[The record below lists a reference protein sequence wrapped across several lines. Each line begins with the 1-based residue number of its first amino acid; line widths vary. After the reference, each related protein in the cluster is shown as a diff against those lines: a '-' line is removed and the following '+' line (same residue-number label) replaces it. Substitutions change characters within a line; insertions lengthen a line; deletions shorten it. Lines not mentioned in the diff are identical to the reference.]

1 MLLVALLVGFCMPA
15 MAQTTESTKKSTFNV
30 ASISVEGVPQ
40 SARESFLIFFSLNV
54 SLKQTALAEE
64 GTKQLSLSMSKQDWS
79 IIGLYED
86 YNYHTQLMSSLGNYS
101 SYAKSDNG
109 ISRTDTRNS
118 TDGLGLL
125 VKSGYTLGDLLGY
138 AQWSGGNGANI
149 LEYTQ
154 NGNLDKLVYRGYR
167 CWPVTLPNGAI
178 VDVYTFHLDDGVASS
193 SSDYSNEEDKN
204 AIARRNQIASLVSAI
219 KTNAQK
225 NKRPAI
231 VMGLTNN
238 LYTNEGLKQNLI
250 DAVNGVDGLIIKDAW
265 VELMRG
271 GKYPTYPSADE
282 TPGSFYFNDQNGEVV
297 NKVFYINNDASDYT
311 IKANSYYRDVEN
323 FASLDHKP
331 VVVNFT
337 VEEKG
342 AEDDDVTI
350 DSESWVIPEDD
361 KPTAETPSA
370 VLGEVVSSGTKYF
383 VKNVSSGGFL
393 MAGADWG
400 ARACEGSAAMPITIT
415 KQGSAGS
422 TYTLGTLL
430 NYVFVADDN
439 AERVFMDGGDSDAGN
454 NYWVLEKVSG
464 SETTVS
470 GTSACQYYIYHSK
483 YDALTST
490 GNGEY
495 GNLVYCTPLD
505 RNNDKQKWVLLTS
518 TNMRKFMSS
527 ATVSNPFDITPF
539 MFGGADFGRLLV
551 QRGDASTWGT
561 ENGTHNNEFDFW
573 YNHDG
578 SQHNDGF
585 AFRTIIDY
593 NSSHP
598 AITVE
603 KNLPNMPQGT
613 YHLSFEG
620 FYHVSAQVD
629 GRNQHLVLNIPVT
642 LGANWVNLYQNN
654 EAAWA
659 TKSDDWGKGKLNEFL
674 AIFRDGDA
682 YRSEVETTLSEE
694 GSLAFKFSKPEFTAG
709 TQSTFLGDFP
719 RRSLVALD
727 NFSIKYF
734 GANADNSVKILVYN
748 YLQQTAAK
756 VALLNEAGQA
766 AYDVSEVIRRYN
778 SNALSSDGSV
788 EIAMIDAAY
797 EIALRAHNAK
807 EAEDALEENDGDV
820 TGLIVNPSFEQGIT
834 GWTVGAG
841 WDCGVRDN
849 GAAGSTYYVDNAHSD
864 VSGES
869 EGSAACQLY
878 NGWSGD
884 VLDMGTYPVT
894 QTITGLKNG
903 LYELKALV
911 TSYSGE
917 TVYIIGNS
925 SHAGVVAKSQTHFE
939 EATLQFLVEDGT
951 ARIGAVG
958 GVDGHYYPRGCFF
971 KADNFRL
978 RYICDAA
985 HGRVYLAHQ
994 EASAVLET
1002 FDAPGKAYAND
1013 KTTEDNRLGELL
1025 TTYQN
1030 ADQGNIASLAK
1041 SDGVAEAAA
1050 IYEALTKAALQQ
1062 KTPGTDMTWCLS
1074 DPSFELGKYT
1084 DGGWKRFDGWDV
1096 KAAKQDDVTYSAVG
1110 VQGSYL
1116 FNSWNDQQ
1124 GITNSG
1130 VNKALTTTITGIP
1143 NGTYRLSAMV
1153 SSDNGN
1159 TIFLMGNNT
1168 RGSVVAEHIL
1178 GEPIDTKVTNTM
1190 TITPGGQDITTTNVD
1205 GGIHYSTSSSY
1216 SSSGKRL
1223 ELGKNGSLA
1232 IEAVPN
1238 SDETLTIT
1246 KVVVQYREAT
1256 TSYGRKTYY
1265 YGNNVSA
1272 TVGDNTITPSHD
1284 SENRKYTV
1292 EVSNAP
1298 SVTLKNGSGSTAL
1311 HITSIEVSYER
1322 NYKRDNIL
1330 LEAKNKMHE
1339 ASVDFEVTDGTATI
1353 GVVGGKNGVYDAAG
1367 GCWYKCDDFHLQL
1380 LLLADND
1387 SQNEE
1392 QYAWND
1398 VLYLDQDAE
1407 YIPELPR
1414 AAGGN
1419 TYNYKKVVLDR
1430 PVAGGVW
1437 NTFVVPFAMNY
1448 KNDET
1453 CDLYGWEVKQLD
1465 HISLDETGQVVM
1477 SFADAPSIMP
1487 GVSYMI
1493 RNKYLDGN
1501 LGVIEHGNGKDIITV
1516 NTTFTATTD
1525 GSSTHPTVTYTD
1537 GNITLKITGVYTTGY
1552 VPKDSYFINNNK
1564 FYQAEYDNK
1573 NRLRG
1578 YRAYITI
1585 TGPQGEARK
1594 LSFRIGEGTG
1604 IDAANN
1610 DEVTV
1615 VGIYNLSGMRL
1626 NDMEPGV
1633 NILQMS
1639 DGTTMKVIIK

>member
-1 MLLVALLVGFCMPA
+1 MGLGMP
-15 MAQTTESTKKSTFNV
+15 MKAQEESTKSTFNV
-30 ASISVEGVPQ
+30 ASVPVEGVPQ
-40 SARESFLIFFSLNV
+40 TARERFFLFLSYNV
-54 SLKQTALAEE
+54 ALKQNALAEE
-64 GTKQLSLSMSKQDWS
+64 GTKKLSLSISKQDWS
-79 IIGLYED
+79 IVGLYED
-86 YNYHTQLMSSLGNYS
+86 YNYHTELMNSLGTTYS
-101 SYAKSDNG
+101 SYAKNDAGITYSD
-109 ISRTDTRNS
+109 RRNS
-118 TDGLGLL
+118 TDGLGIL
-125 VKSGYTLGDLLGY
+125 VKKDGYTLGSPAGFG
-138 AQWSGGNGANI
+138 AQWSGGSGAGI
-149 LEYTQ
+149 LEYTT
-154 NGNLDKLVYRGYR
+154 NGNLDALVYRGYR
-167 CWPVTLPNGAI
+167 CWPVTLPNGAVI
-178 VDVYTFHLDDGVASS
+178 DVYTFHLDAGVAQS
-193 SSDYSNEEDKN
+193 SSDYNNGEDKN
-204 AIARRNQIASLVSAI
+204 LIARRNQLANLVAAI
-219 KTNAQK
+219 KTNAQN
-225 NKRPAI
+225 NKRSAI
-231 VMGLTNN
+231 VMGLTNT
-238 LYTNEGLKQNLI
+238 LYTSEDLKKNLI
-250 DAVNGVDGLIIKDAW
+250 DAVNGVEGLTINDAW

-282 TPGSFYFNDQNGEVV
+282 TPGSFYFNDQNGEVI

-311 IKANSYYRDVEN
+311 IEANSYYRNIED
-323 FASLDHKP
+323 FAELDHEP

-337 VEEKG
+337 VKQKG
-342 AEDDDVTI
+342 VEDEDVTI
-350 DSESWVIPEDD
+350 EPDSWVIPESN
-361 KPTAETPSA
+361 KPTTETPSA
-370 VLGEVVSSGTKYF
+370 VLGEVVTSGTQYF
-383 VKNVSSGGFL
+383 IKNVSSGHFL

-415 KQGSAGS
+415 KQGTAAGS
-422 TYTLGTLL
+422 TYTLATLQDF
-430 NYVFVADDN
+430 VFVAENN
-439 AERVFMDGGDSDAGN
+439 AERVFMDGGDSNAGN
-454 NYWVLEKVSG
+454 NYWVLEEVSG
-464 SETTVS
+464 SKTTIN
-470 GTSACQYYIYHSK
+470 GTSACQYYIHHTAYG
-483 YDALTST
+483 ALTST
-490 GNGEY
+490 GSGEY
-495 GNLVYCTPLD
+495 GNLVYCTPL
-505 RNNDKQKWVLLTS
+505 NKSNDKQKWVLLTS
-518 TNMRKFMSS
+518 TNMHKFMSS

-539 MFGGADFGRLLV
+539 MFGGADFGRMLV
-551 QRGDASTWGT
+551 QKGNASTWGV
-561 ENGTHNNEFDFW
+561 ENDADNTNFDFW

-585 AFRTIIDY
+585 AFNAIY
-593 NSSHP
+593 NYATEHP
-598 AITVE
+598 AINIE
-603 KNLPNMPQGT
+603 KSLLNMPRGT

-620 FYHVSAQVD
+620 FYRARCYDDFNRDFVMT
-629 GRNQHLVLNIPVT
+629 IPVT
-642 LGANWVNLYQNN
+642 LGSNSVNLSQNN
-654 EAAWA
+654 EAEWA
-659 TKSDDWGKGKLNEFL
+659 SRADDWGKSKLDEFL
-674 AIFRDGDA
+674 AIFRDGDT
-682 YRSEVETTLSEE
+682 YRSEVTTKLDAD
-694 GSLAFKFSKPEFTAG
+694 GTLNFKFSKPKFSAG
-709 TQSTFLGDFP
+709 TAHQIGGDFP

-734 GANADNSVKILVYN
+734 GTSADNSVKLLIYN
-748 YLQQTAAK
+748 YLVETAAK

-778 SNALSSDGSV
+778 SNTLSPDGSV

-841 WDCGVRDN
+841 WDCGVKDN

-1002 FDAPGKAYAND
+1002 LDAPGKAYAND
-1013 KTTEDNRLGELL
+1013 KTTADNRLGELL

-1062 KTPGTDMTWCLS
+1062 KTPGADMTWCLS

-1084 DGGWKRFDGWDV
+1084 DGGWTRFDGWDV
-1096 KAAKQDDVTYSAVG
+1096 KAAKQDDEGYSAVG

-1116 FNSWNDQQ
+1116 FNSWNDQA
-1124 GITNSG
+1124 GIPNSG

-1153 SSDNGN
+1153 SSNNGN

-1168 RGSVVAEHIL
+1168 RGSVVAKHTL
-1178 GEPIDTKVTNTM
+1178 GEPISTDATGTM
-1190 TITPGGQDITTTNVD
+1190 TITPSGKDVTTTND
-1205 GGIHYSTSSSY
+1205 AGGIRYYTTSTY
-1216 SSSGKRL
+1216 SSNSKRL
-1223 ELGKNGSLA
+1223 ELDRSGSLEITPIA
-1232 IEAVPN
+1232 NPDEA
-1238 SDETLTIT
+1238 LTIT
-1246 KVVVQYREAT
+1246 SVVITYRSSSSSFGKT
-1256 TSYGRKTYY
+1256 TYY
-1265 YGNNVSA
+1265 YGNDV
-1272 TVGDNTITPSHD
+1272 
-1284 SENRKYTV
+1284 
-1292 EVSNAP
+1292 
-1298 SVTLKNGSGSTAL
+1298 SVTAGDATSTPEHNQTDRTYKVEGLNAAKVILKNGSGPTNL
-1311 HITSIEVSYER
+1311 HITNIEVG
-1322 NYKRDNIL
+1322 YKRTYLRDNIL
-1330 LEAKNKMHE
+1330 LEAKNKMHG
-1339 ASVDFEVTDGTATI
+1339 ASVEFEVTDGTATI
-1353 GVVGGKNGVYDAAG
+1353 GVVGGRDGVYNADG

-1387 SQNEE
+1387 SQDDE
-1392 QYAWND
+1392 QYAWDD
-1398 VLYLDQDAE
+1398 VLYLDEDAS
-1407 YIPELPR
+1407 YIPVLPR
-1414 AAGGN
+1414 TASAGN
-1419 TYNYKKVVLDR
+1419 TYEYKKVHVKR
-1430 PVAGGVW
+1430 NIAGGYW
-1437 NTFVVPFAMNY
+1437 NTFVVPFDIDY
-1448 KNDET
+1448 KNHAEFQHWDVKKFSHIT
-1453 CDLYGWEVKQLD
+1453 EVD
-1465 HISLDETGQVVM
+1465 GEIVM
-1477 SFADAPSIMP
+1477 SFTDADMIEA

-1493 RNKYLDGN
+1493 RRKDKDNNQNVTAFEVGDGQQK
-1501 LGVIEHGNGKDIITV
+1501 LSI
-1516 NTTFTATTD
+1516 NTTFKD
-1525 GSSTHPTVTYTD
+1525 EEDNSTHPTGVLDD
-1537 GNITLKITGVYTTGY
+1537 GTSIEIKGVYANGWMP
-1552 VPKDSYFINNNK
+1552 VGAYFINNNK
-1564 FYQAEYDNK
+1564 FYRVKNPET

-1578 YRAYITI
+1578 YRSYIMI
-1585 TGPQGEARK
+1585 TDAQGNARK
-1594 LSFRIGEGTG
+1594 LSFRIGESTG
-1604 IDAANN
+1604 VDAANK

-1615 VGIYNLSGMRL
+1615 VAIYNLSGVRL

-1639 DGTTMKVIIK
+1639 DGSSMKVIIK